1 MGLVIGRTNDRNL
14 LLGLCSVQLSV
25 FSKLPSPVGV
35 VASSSN
41 LVFGGVATGISAFA
55 GASIV
60 PGNVYYTNTQ
70 GSLINSGLYYG
81 LASSLPYLVYTYT
94 SSTATYTTLISLD
107 SQIGLGV
114 SAYNLYV
121 KIDQ

>member
-1 MGLVIGRTNDRNL
+1 
-14 LLGLCSVQLSV
+14 
-25 FSKLPSPVGV
+25 
-35 VASSSN
+35 
-41 LVFGGVATGISAFA
+41 
-55 GASIV
+55 V